1 MIVRCLSHAFI
12 APLFKATQ
20 VNSKKWV
27 SCLLVSRCV
36 WLLVS

>member
-20 VNSKKWV
+20 VNSKKMGFLFTGF
-27 SCLLVSRCV
+27 SLCLIIG
-36 WLLVS
+36 